1 MRDGG
6 GAPPSWAAAATAH
19 SLHSQTFIFDYG
31 EGVLGGPDRGPAPT
45 RRADAGFADVPGD
58 PFDEAADVAPPP
70 PAHTG
75 PPLAAR
81 PVGGG

>member
-19 SLHSQTFIFDYG
+19 SLHSQSFIFDYG

-45 RRADAGFADVPGD
+45 RRADAP
-58 PFDEAADVAPPP
+58 
-70 PAHTG
+70 
-75 PPLAAR
+75 
-81 PVGGG
+81 